1 MVFFRDASSLGS
13 SGRATSSTPRRPR
26 LRTSSATKG
35 RLRLVVVQALVLS
48 LFVTLFARLWYM
60 QVLGGEAYQAQAAE
74 QSIRELV
81 VQPAR
86 GLIVDDMGRPL
97 VANRTSW
104 VVSLDRTMLHKM
116 SEDEQAT
123 LLGRLSKAVDVPARK
138 IEARTLLCGEAGSV
152 AGTCWNGSP
161 YQPVPVAEDV
171 RQQVAVSIMEQQE
184 DFPAVLVE
192 SQNVRAYPSPYGIN
206 AAHVLGYL
214 SPITEAELDEAKA
227 ENDTSVHGASVVGR
241 AGLEKEYDRYLRG
254 LPGYKRVAVDSMG
267 RVLGDSGEIQGRVGD
282 TLVTSIDARVQ
293 AVVEQQLE
301 QTIKTAR
308 KTFDKV
314 THKNY
319 VADSGAVVV
328 MDAKNGR
335 VVAMSG
341 APTYDPKVWVG
352 GITSK
357 QLGRL
362 YSAKADNPLLFRATQ
377 GQFAPG
383 STWKPLMTTGALNN
397 GFSPST
403 RLDCSSGFQ
412 VGNRWFKNYESAS
425 YGMIGFDRALQI
437 SCDTFFYRVGYRFW
451 QKYGTDEGDVNAK
464 DPLVKTAKL
473 YGFGKPTGVD
483 LPGEASGR
491 IADRHWKKAYWE
503 ANKGYYCKIGKK
515 PGNDFLHVFAREFCV
530 DGYAYR
536 AGDAVNYVIGQGDTL
551 VTPLQSARA
560 YAALANGGTLYEPRV
575 AKAIVGPNGQV
586 IREIKPAKVGKVKLS
601 SKSLEYVDQALLGT
615 AKTGTTAWK
624 FIDFPLDK
632 VRIRSKTGSAEVH
645 GKQST
650 SWVASYDKNYVVL
663 MMVTQAGTGSG
674 TSGPAVR
681 KIWEA
686 LYGVKGMKVDTAKAA
701 LPDARTP
708 TGLPVFAKDG
718 EILPPMARAEKGK
731 KR

>member
-1 MVFFRDASSLGS
+1 M
-13 SGRATSSTPRRPR
+13 SSTTRRPR

-116 SEDEQAT
+116 SQDEQAT

-241 AGLEKEYDRYLRG
+241 AGLEKEYDKYLRG

-483 LPGEASGR
+483 LPGEAGGR

-503 ANKGYYCKIGKK
+503 ANKGYYCKIGRK

-615 AKTGTTAWK
+615 ARTGTTAWK